1 MFIKRNN
8 IQISPQEYQALLR
21 RDFYSLSLQKLVHG
35 CASVIRRPNW
45 AAFF

>member
-21 RDFYSLSLQKLVHG
+21 RDFYSFQKLVHG